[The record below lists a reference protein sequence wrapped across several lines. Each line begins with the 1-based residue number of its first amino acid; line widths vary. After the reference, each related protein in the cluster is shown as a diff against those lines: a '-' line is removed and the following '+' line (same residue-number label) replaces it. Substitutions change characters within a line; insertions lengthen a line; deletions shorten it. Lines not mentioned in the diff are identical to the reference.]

1 MNEIEEKEWT
11 LMFYF
16 ASDNPLAPSI
26 VSQLKAL
33 KNAGFHQQA
42 NVVARFDPHTVGTP
56 LHTFDVNV
64 VEKAE
69 ARARFRI
76 QGKDPDDAN
85 QFGFPSDNPFIRN
98 LVLDKLWGEE
108 KLPKEDGGEER
119 ITDCIR
125 KKILYSLQQSVAGLS
140 RQTDQMAAPALEAL
154 IDYPP
159 LNHNERNSPS
169 GESNGAGGT
178 SVVAG
183 DPAGASAPP
192 NGEGRANGQGATT
205 EASGTD
211 KQDKAAPKESLN
223 DFLQFCASKYPAK
236 RYMLFIL
243 GHGLVVGN
251 DMFLFDE
258 HAKKSSL
265 SLKEL
270 GEVLADFKTAINK
283 DTPEGKKQLTLLGF
297 HSCSMSSIEVAY
309 ELQGAAKYMLA
320 SQGPEFVGS
329 WPYTQILV
337 RIFRDLHQ
345 DDFGSTVRKI
355 FQYCYFNSYDFQLA
369 GYSSHLCLCDL
380 DEVSD
385 TQEHIQN
392 LVAVLNDA
400 LGNEKSAD
408 VAADDKR
415 PGDEFVKGLILLAHW
430 DAQSFWQETYTDLY
444 DFCLCLR
451 ARCADTH
458 AYVSAETQ
466 AKLVDIQNRCSA
478 LMTALRPQQDEN
490 GQDGKGLVLRSGFA
504 GPSYQYSRGLSVY
517 FPWSQPSNDVFW
529 PTEYQGYKFEETHWR
544 DFLQRY
550 FDNTMRDPRG
560 KADGNGNGQPYASN
574 ASVTLNQTLLEG
586 ITGHIFERSEPG
598 QLSKGGGSDAT
609 GKGGGSDAS
618 GDDCDCHSIKN
629 YPSFTRARLGRVNGG
644 GELKQEKAYV
654 TPTGSDLSEAV
665 DYQSFSSEDAAA
677 S

>member
-1 MNEIEEKEWT
+1 MNETEEKEWT

-33 KNAGFHQQA
+33 KNAGFHQLA

-56 LHTFDVNV
+56 LHTFDVNL

-69 ARARFRI
+69 ARARARI
-76 QGKDPDDAN
+76 QGQDPDDAN
-85 QFGFPSDNPFIRN
+85 QIGFPSDNPFIRN
-98 LVLDKLWGEE
+98 LVLDKLWGDATI
-108 KLPKEDGGEER
+108 PKEDGGEER

-125 KKILYSLQQSVAGLS
+125 KKILYNLQRSAGLP
-140 RQTDQMAAPALEAL
+140 RQANQVAAPALRGL
-154 IDYPP
+154 IEYEPP
-159 LNHNERNSPS
+159 NPNEHSPSS

-178 SVVAG
+178 PVMAG
-183 DPAGASAPP
+183 DPAGVSAPP

-205 EASGTD
+205 QAVEAE
-211 KQDKAAPKESLN
+211 KPDKATPKESLN
-223 DFLQFCASKYPAK
+223 DFLQFCARKYPAK

-243 GHGLVVGN
+243 GHGLIVGN

-258 HAKKSSL
+258 HAKKPSL

-270 GEVLADFKTAINK
+270 GDVLVDFNTAINK
-283 DTPEGKKQLTLLGF
+283 DRQEGEDKKNLTLLGF

-309 ELQGAAKYMLA
+309 ELQGMAKYMLA

-337 RIFRDLHQ
+337 RIFRDLNQ
-345 DDFGSTVRKI
+345 DDPESTVKKI

-380 DEVSD
+380 DKVSS

-408 VAADDKR
+408 VAAGDKR
-415 PGDEFVKGLILLAHW
+415 PGDEFVKDLILLAHW
-430 DAQSFWQETYTDLY
+430 DAQSFWRETYLDLY
-444 DFCLCLR
+444 DFCLCLHT
-451 ARCADTH
+451 RCANTH

-466 AKLVDIQNRCSA
+466 AQLKQIQEKCSA
-478 LMTALRPQQDEN
+478 LMTALCPQGGE
-490 GQDGKGLVLRSGFA
+490 GLVLRSGFA

-517 FPWSQPSNDVFW
+517 FPWSQPSNEDFW
-529 PTEYQGYKFEETHWR
+529 PTEYKGYKFEETGWR

-550 FDNTMRDPRG
+550 FDNTMRDPRVKLEG
-560 KADGNGNGQPYASN
+560 DAQSYASDN
-574 ASVTLNQTLLEG
+574 SFTLNQTLLEG
-586 ITGHIFERSEPG
+586 ITGHIFERGEPG
-598 QLSKGGGSDAT
+598 QLGKGGGSDAT

-618 GDDCDCHSIKN
+618 GDDCDCPSIKN
-629 YPSFTRARLGRVNGG
+629 YPSFTRARRRRVSGG
-644 GELKQEKAYV
+644 GEWKEEKAYV
-654 TPTGSDLSEAV
+654 TPTGSDLSEAG

>member
-1 MNEIEEKEWT
+1 MNGTKEKEWT

-56 LHTFDVNV
+56 LHTFDVNL

-69 ARARFRI
+69 ARARLRI
-76 QGKDPDDAN
+76 QGQDPDGAN
-85 QFGFPSDNPFIRN
+85 QIGFPSNDPFIRN
-98 LVLDKLWGEE
+98 LVLDKLWGEATI
-108 KLPKEDGGEER
+108 PKEDGGEEK
-119 ITDCIR
+119 ITDCIK

-140 RQTDQMAAPALEAL
+140 RRANQVAVPALGDL
-154 IDYPP
+154 IEYEPP
-159 LNHNERNSPS
+159 NPNEHSSSS
-169 GESNGAGGT
+169 GESNGDGGT
-178 SVVAG
+178 SVAAG
-183 DPAGASAPP
+183 DPAVASAPP
-192 NGEGRANGQGATT
+192 NGEGRANGEGTPTQAVGA
-205 EASGTD
+205 E
-211 KQDKAAPKESLN
+211 KPDKAAPKESLN

-258 HAKKSSL
+258 HAKKPSL

-270 GEVLADFKTAINK
+270 GEVLVDFNTAINK
-283 DTPEGKKQLTLLGF
+283 DTPEGEDKKNLTLLGF

-309 ELQGAAKYMLA
+309 ELQGTAKYMLA

-337 RIFRDLHQ
+337 RIFRDLNQ
-345 DDFGSTVRKI
+345 DDPESTVKKI

-380 DEVSD
+380 DKVSD
-385 TQEHIQN
+385 TKEHIQN

-408 VAADDKR
+408 VAAGDQR

-430 DAQSFWQETYTDLY
+430 DAQSFWQETYIDLY

-451 ARCADTH
+451 TRCADTH

-466 AKLVDIQNRCSA
+466 AKLEQIQNKCSA
-478 LMTALRPQQDEN
+478 LMTALRPQ
-490 GQDGKGLVLRSGFA
+490 DGEGLVLRSGFA

-517 FPWSQPSNDVFW
+517 FPWSQPSNGDFW
-529 PTEYQGYKFEETHWR
+529 PTEYQGYKFEETGWR

-550 FDNTMRDPRG
+550 FDNTMRDPRVKLDG
-560 KADGNGNGQPYASN
+560 DGNRQVYASN
-574 ASVTLNQTLLEG
+574 DSVTLNQTLLEG

-618 GDDCDCHSIKN
+618 GDDCDCPSIKN
-629 YPSFTRARLGRVNGG
+629 YPSFTRARLRRVSEG
-644 GELKQEKAYV
+644 GEWKQEKAYV
-654 TPTGSDLSEAV
+654 TPTGSDLSEAG